1 MLYVFCTSAASLETT
16 VATRSCSATV
26 RETKHGR
33 ISYIYFFFVCLN
45 LGYFTRIA
53 YVEREFILL
62 YFYLGFF
69 CLLVCFLLFSKN
81 PVRFALK
88 QESD

>member
-62 YFYLGFF
+62 YFYLVFV
-69 CLLVCFLLFSKN
+69 CLFFLLFSKN